1 MPLPMQPPQKLL
13 PQRHNSAGSSGSGSG
28 SGSGGSP
35 PSDEQSTIRNWRQD
49 CVYARNCGMNQP
61 PPPQQQQHQQQNNRS
76 TAQRAQQQPRIGSGR
91 FAHLQ
96 AAQLME
102 ELPDMR
108 IGLSPPS
115 ESVLLQRRLRQQQR
129 ANDLSEYCEPA
140 TASG

>member
-1 MPLPMQPPQKLL
+1 MQPPQQ
-13 PQRHNSAGSSGSGSG
+13 PPPRHNSAGSSG

-49 CVYARNCGMNQP
+49 CVYARMNQP
-61 PPPQQQQHQQQNNRS
+61 SEQQQQRYNRS
-76 TAQRAQQQPRIGSGR
+76 TVQRAQQQPRIGSGR